1 MISPRVCLHIT
12 LVGGHF
18 SGKTNNAISLGR
30 HAPYQS
36 PHAVR
41 SCHAPAD
48 MNGAQLWMGSVPKEL
63 DADAISTAFVT
74 LGAPRPTAVALRRST
89 YRVSGAS
96 DDAPVG
102 FALVDFA
109 SAEDASIALETCADA
124 TFKAKARGSRDA
136 STSDA
141 PEEDAAVEC
150 SETEMHFTFHLRR
163 AADTLRK
170 RVVTSFKPAGDD
182 VTDGN
187 RTRDDVNLAAQL
199 APLDSAELRARLLAL
214 GDPVSDEDE
223 RRWRD
228 EGGGGL
234 ARLRLV
240 ERLCAAHG
248 EPIGGGNT
256 HGQNA
261 HDGNRT
267 RDDSTR
273 NARRRVWTKADPA
286 IVSRPISPGAIE
298 KMMRCLAE
306 LGSEQTVPGT
316 KAHRRWPRSAAPD
329 RAGVIASDRY
339 LSLTTV
345 SGSKRHRR
353 KLERY
358 RWVWDECK
366 ALLASVAGNAAAN
379 AFDGLAVTH
388 GVRGSPHVDSMDVAP
403 QFACSLGD
411 FRATERSDGVGGC
424 LCVETSF
431 DAVTAIDTKN
441 AIVSVDGRKVHW
453 VDPRYEGDRWSVVWY
468 RRGLVGGTAEPE
480 PVVDGGV
487 VPLWWAK
494 RGEKSSWVH
503 VDAVD
508 PEVGDSE
515 VGDPGDDGNRV
526 KRPKRGSN

>member
-1 MISPRVCLHIT
+1 
-12 LVGGHF
+12 
-18 SGKTNNAISLGR
+18 
-30 HAPYQS
+30 
-36 PHAVR
+36 
-41 SCHAPAD
+41 

-124 TFKAKARGSRDA
+124 TFKAKGARGSRDA

-187 RTRDDVNLAAQL
+187 RTRDDVDLAAQL

-248 EPIGGGNT
+248 EPISCGGN
-256 HGQNA
+256 A
-261 HDGNRT
+261 HDDGNRT

-306 LGSEQTVPGT
+306 LGSERTLPGT

-411 FRATERSDGVGGC
+411 FRAMERSDGYGGC

-431 DAVTAIDTKN
+431 DAVTAIDTRN

-453 VDPRYEGDRWSVVWY
+453 VDPRYVGDRWSVVWY
-468 RRGLVGGTAEPE
+468 RRGLVGTEEPE

-487 VPLWWAK
+487 VPRWWA

-503 VDAVD
+503 VNAND

-515 VGDPGDDGNRV
+515 VGDPGDDGDRV

>member
-1 MISPRVCLHIT
+1 
-12 LVGGHF
+12 
-18 SGKTNNAISLGR
+18 
-30 HAPYQS
+30 
-36 PHAVR
+36 
-41 SCHAPAD
+41 

-89 YRVSGAS
+89 YRVSGGAS
-96 DDAPVG
+96 GDAPVG

-150 SETEMHFTFHLRR
+150 SETTTHTFHLRR

-170 RVVTSFKPAGDD
+170 RVVDVVQTRGRRRHRRESNPRRREPRRAARAPRLGRTPREVTRVGRRRSRTKTSDDGETKAAAGWRDCGWSSGCARRTANRSVGETPTGKTRTTGIEPA
-182 VTDGN
+182 TI
-187 RTRDDVNLAAQL
+187 RRETRDAGSGPRLTRRRSRS
-199 APLDSAELRARLLAL
+199 PFLRARL
-214 GDPVSDEDE
+214 
-223 RRWRD
+223 
-228 EGGGGL
+228 
-234 ARLRLV
+234 
-240 ERLCAAHG
+240 
-248 EPIGGGNT
+248 
-256 HGQNA
+256 
-261 HDGNRT
+261 
-267 RDDSTR
+267 
-273 NARRRVWTKADPA
+273 
-286 IVSRPISPGAIE
+286 
-298 KMMRCLAE
+298 KMMRCLTE
-306 LGSEQTVPGT
+306 LGSETTVPGT

-431 DAVTAIDTKN
+431 DAVTAIDTRN
-441 AIVSVDGRKVHW
+441 AIVSIDGRKVHW
-453 VDPRYEGDRWSVVWY
+453 VDPRYVGDRWSVVWY

-487 VPLWWAK
+487 VPRWWA
-494 RGEKSSWVH
+494 REGRRAAGFTSTRSIRRWVIRRW
-503 VDAVD
+503 VIRATT
-508 PEVGDSE
+508 GT
-515 VGDPGDDGNRV
+515 G
-526 KRPKRGSN
+526 